1 MSCSSAGN
9 IELMAE
15 GTVCLPV
22 LYEYYSH
29 QLYHRDISEHFA
41 AFREPKSEGEKK
53 EKGKKK
59 QFEAPETG
67 LFFPHVRRRVM
78 GQFY

>member
-53 EKGKKK
+53 EKGKKNNLRLQK
-59 QFEAPETG
+59 RG
-67 LFFPHVRRRVM
+67 YFFRTS
-78 GQFY
+78 GGG